1 MMAEHNEERRALRCA
16 DGALHSGSS
25 RYLNRELSQVEFNAR
40 VLELATDPQRPL
52 MERAKFVAICAG
64 NQDEF
69 FQKRVGGLRTQL
81 SAGAK
86 TASSDEMPPAQ
97 QLESLRRL
105 AGPIVHEQ
113 SRICEDELFP
123 ALAKAGV
130 ARRGWHELSD
140 VAQKDLTRRFVEQI
154 FPILTPLAIDPGR
167 PFPHISSLSLNVM
180 VVLSESGM
188 NQRRLARLKVP
199 GSLPRYMRLEDE
211 GFIAVEEVIAA
222 HLDALFPGMDIIE
235 HHLFR
240 VTRNADIALEAGDVD
255 DLLETI
261 EDRLL
266 RRRFGEAVRL
276 EVHESIAPD
285 VLERLTDE
293 LELTSDEVYEV
304 SGPLDP
310 TGLWLLYD
318 QSPPELKNEPW
329 EPVVPAA
336 VADTGG
342 ADIFDA
348 IAEADLLV
356 HHPYESFDASVGA
369 FVEAAAEDP
378 QVVAIKLTIYR
389 TSESESAM
397 VDALVRAAE
406 SGKQAVA
413 LVELKARFDE
423 EANIHRAH
431 ILEEAGVHVVYGFVG
446 LKTHTKTL
454 LVVREEGGELRRY
467 AHVGTGNYNPKTARL
482 YEDMGL
488 LTADPAVGD
497 DLSQLFNTLT
507 GFSRHRDF
515 NRLLVA
521 PRTMRERLLA
531 HIREQA
537 EFDNGSI
544 VIKVNN
550 IVDTEM
556 IDALYE
562 ASEVGTEIDLIVRSQ
577 CCLRPGRTGL
587 SSRVRVRSIVGEFL
601 EHSRIY
607 RFGTPADATYY
618 IGSAD
623 LMGRNLDRRF
633 EALVPV
639 RDEANRARLE
649 QILHTLLAD
658 DMLAWE
664 LDADGN
670 WTKPPHRDGVNA
682 HEVLK
687 QRALTGNWAS
697 TSAEVGSGRGR
708 G

>member
-1 MMAEHNEERRALRCA
+1 VSGGEDGGRRTLRCA
-16 DGALHSGSS
+16 DGSLHSDGS
-25 RYLNRELSQVEFNAR
+25 RYLNREVSQVEFNAR
-40 VLELATDPQRPL
+40 VLGLATDADRPL

-69 FQKRVGGLRTQL
+69 FQKRVGGLRAQV
-81 SAGAK
+81 SAGAH
-86 TASSDEMPPAQ
+86 TASSDGMSPAE
-97 QLESLRRL
+97 QLEALRRL

-113 SRICEDELFP
+113 SRICQEQLFP
-123 ALAKAGV
+123 ALAEVGMALH
-130 ARRGWHELSD
+130 GWRELSD
-140 VAQKDLTRRFVEQI
+140 VAQKELTRRFVEHI

-180 VVLSESGM
+180 VVLSEPGDEE
-188 NQRRLARLKVP
+188 RRLARLKVP
-199 GSLPRYMRLEDE
+199 GSLPRYLPLDDA

-222 HLDALFPGMDIIE
+222 HLEALFPGMEIIE

-240 VTRNADIALEAGDVD
+240 VTRNADIALEGGDVD

-276 EVHESIAPD
+276 EIHEDMAPD
-285 VLERLTDE
+285 VRQRLVAE

-304 SGPLDP
+304 AGPLDP
-310 TGLWLLYD
+310 SGLWFLYD
-318 QSPPELKNEPW
+318 QSPPELREEPW
-329 EPVVPAA
+329 EPVVPATL
-336 VADTGG
+336 ADTESG
-342 ADIFDA
+342 AIFAA

-369 FVEAAAEDP
+369 FVRAAAEDP
-378 QVVAIKLTIYR
+378 RVVGIKLTMYR

-413 LVELKARFDE
+413 VVELKARFDE
-423 EANIHRAH
+423 EANIRRAR

-454 LVVREEGGELRRY
+454 LVVREEDGGLRHY
-467 AHVGTGNYNPKTARL
+467 AHVGTGNYNPRTARL
-482 YEDMGL
+482 YEDLGL
-488 LTADPAVGD
+488 LTADPAVGE

-515 NRLLVA
+515 KRLLVA
-521 PRTMRERLLA
+521 PRTMRERLLS
-531 HIREQA
+531 HIRDQA
-537 EFDNGSI
+537 DADEGRI
-544 VIKVNN
+544 VVKVNN
-550 IVDTEM
+550 LVDTEM
-556 IDALYE
+556 IEALYE
-562 ASEVGTEIDLIVRSQ
+562 ASEAGAEIDLIVRSQ
-577 CCLRPGRTGL
+577 CCLRPGRGGL
-587 SSRVRVRSIVGEFL
+587 SDRIRVRSIVGEFL

-607 RFGTPADATYY
+607 RFGPPEEGTYY

-639 RDEANRARLE
+639 RDESNRTRLE
-649 QILHTLLAD
+649 HILQTLLAD
-658 DMLAWE
+658 DVLAWE
-664 LDADGN
+664 LGADGR
-670 WTKPPHRDGVNA
+670 WTKPPRHDGVNA
-682 HEVLK
+682 HEVFK
-687 QRALTGNWAS
+687 KRVRTGDWTCRAG
-697 TSAEVGSGRGR
+697 
-708 G
+708 